1 MSTAITVAT
10 AKSVIASVVPLEW
23 QAVINSSKF

>member
-10 AKSVIASVVPLEW
+10 AKSVITGVGPPEW